1 MPTGMGERVWPTWR
15 GAAEAG
21 GGGGAAREGAGNRPG
36 NSGRCRAAP
45 RCGMRHEQ
53 VGQIRAASPDPLYQA
68 RMGMLSG
75 RRLPPPLTRL
85 RRRARRAVTAR
96 CGTNFPRHLGPTAR
110 RQLRRGPLRASSGR
124 RTSAGAKHA
133 ERARE
138 RHRIARR
145 YRQHRHARGRDRGIA
160 GGGAGDREAGAGG
173 GLSGGGARTREA
185 CALGARRG
193 KAHAHLEV
201 SRDHI
206 CFKHREHVLLHRA
219 CRVMPPSCRRQCFR

>member
-1 MPTGMGERVWPTWR
+1 
-15 GAAEAG
+15 
-21 GGGGAAREGAGNRPG
+21 
-36 NSGRCRAAP
+36 
-45 RCGMRHEQ
+45 
-53 VGQIRAASPDPLYQA
+53 
-68 RMGMLSG
+68 MLSG
-75 RRLPPPLTRL
+75 RRLPPPHTRL
-85 RRRARRAVTAR
+85 RRRARRAVAAR

-138 RHRIARR
+138 RHRTARG

-173 GLSGGGARTREA
+173 GLSGGGPRTREA

-206 CFKHREHVLLHRA
+206 CFKQSRARIVASRMQSDAAFFVDDSVFDEQQVLFRMMAAISQKLLSSNARKSRRCSELQPQRVQLFETIRQNSGVKSDERE
-219 CRVMPPSCRRQCFR
+219 S